1 MGPGHISLFVYIS
14 GLSPGGLN
22 LLKVVGGTIN

>member
-1 MGPGHISLFVYIS
+1 MGPGHISLFAYIN

-22 LLKVVGGTIN
+22 LLKVVGAQ